1 MDKISTIKENILH
14 FIDFKGIK
22 KEEFYNKTG
31 ISSSNFKGI
40 NKKSEIGGD
49 KIVKILTEYPEIN
62 ANWLITGEGEMLKT
76 FSKKNEEVE
85 SVEKPN
91 VKNTPHFES
100 VEKSVGKSVENQ
112 MYKKGN
118 TFDKTTG
125 KRPPLTP
132 EKAQELQDIASGAF
146 WAQKPKL
153 IPVYGVSTIGGT
165 NIGTDMSPVS
175 EPEGYIEAG
184 GWFPSVTAAIYH
196 YGDSMEE
203 YPAGVLLALQ
213 EVYNRRNII
222 WGSNYVI
229 ETSEMRITKRLQT
242 CPDDKS
248 YVMAYSSNKETYP
261 DGRLVHEPITIHKE
275 DITRLFLVIG
285 VIKKEQMSAPIL
297 IKPSKGHKEL

>member
-1 MDKISTIKENILH
+1 MTTKEKILKY
-14 FIDFKGIK
+14 IDYKGISK
-22 KEEFYNKTG
+22 RDFYRRTG
-31 ISSSNFKGI
+31 LSNGFLDSGKHIGSDNIKIIISA
-40 NKKSEIGGD
+40 
-49 KIVKILTEYPEIN
+49 YPEIN
-62 ANWLITGEGEMLKT
+62 IEWLVMDNGEMLKT
-76 FSKKNEEVE
+76 KCEEKVINQNDNLNDNLNDN
-85 SVEKPN
+85 KPN
-91 VKNTPHFES
+91 VKKI
-100 VEKSVGKSVENQ
+100 V
-112 MYKKGN
+112 
-118 TFDKTTG
+118 TFDKTTD

-132 EKAQELQDIASGAF
+132 EKAQELQNIASGTF

-165 NIGTDMSPVS
+165 SIGADMSPVS

>member
-1 MDKISTIKENILH
+1 MEVKNANIRRRIKYFVDNQNITQKEFFEKTNLNRGLLDTDKLDKEV
-14 FIDFKGIK
+14 
-22 KEEFYNKTG
+22 
-31 ISSSNFKGI
+31 
-40 NKKSEIGGD
+40 GGD
-49 KIVKILTEYPEIN
+49 KITNILVAFPDLNVE
-62 ANWLITGEGEMLKT
+62 WLMLGKGEMLKT
-76 FSKKNEEVE
+76 KSKENATILEGGKNGGKNGG
-85 SVEKPN
+85 KPN
-91 VKNTPHFES
+91 VKEMPPFT
-100 VEKSVGKSVENQ
+100 
-112 MYKKGN
+112 
-118 TFDKTTG
+118 KTTS
-125 KRPPLTP
+125 KRSPLTA
-132 EKAQELQDIASGAF
+132 EKAQELQNIASGAF
-146 WAQKPKL
+146 LAQKPKL

-165 NIGTDMSPVS
+165 NIGADMSPVS

>member
-1 MDKISTIKENILH
+1 MTTKEKILKY
-14 FIDFKGIK
+14 IDYKGISK
-22 KEEFYNKTG
+22 RDFYRQTG
-31 ISSSNFKGI
+31 LSNGFLDSGKHIGSDNIKIIISA
-40 NKKSEIGGD
+40 
-49 KIVKILTEYPEIN
+49 YPEIN
-62 ANWLITGEGEMLKT
+62 IEWLVMDNGEMLKT
-76 FSKKNEEVE
+76 KCEENVLKKNED
-85 SVEKPN
+85 KPN
-91 VKNTPHFES
+91 VKKMS
-100 VEKSVGKSVENQ
+100 S
-112 MYKKGN
+112 
-118 TFDKTTG
+118 FDKTTG

-132 EKAQELQDIASGAF
+132 EKAQELQNIASGAF
-146 WAQKPKL
+146 LAQKPKL

-165 NIGTDMSPVS
+165 NIGAEMSPVS

-229 ETSEMRITKRLQT
+229 ETSEIRITKRLQT
-242 CPDDKS
+242 CPDDKN
-248 YVMAYSSNKETYP
+248 YIMAYSSNKETYP
-261 DGRLVHEPITIHKE
+261 DGKLVHEPITIHKE

-297 IKPSKGHKEL
+297 IKPNRG